1 LKVAT
6 HLIFAECCWF
16 ATSAVFDIHYDTP
29 AVLAA
34 AATSVLPD
42 ADHPRS
48 WIGHQLGS
56 VSEDLNRLFGHRSF
70 LHSLLALALITTFVG
85 LPLWWLVSHPAPM
98 FAVGV
103 GYGSHLLADMMTLSG
118 VQLFWPSRLI
128 AVFPGRD
135 NYRVVTGGNSE
146 RVFVALA
153 FLFALLL
160 YPVSRVGLDG
170 LIYRLGGSDQLY
182 GEVTNVTDGDTI
194 TVETQ
199 GRSTPVRLIGVD
211 TPETVAPDQP
221 IGCYGKE
228 ASAYAKKVLT
238 DRIVRLEIP
247 RIGDSEDAYGRTLAY
262 VYLDTDR
269 DGSYEHLFNEDLI
282 TLGLARPTTFSH
294 EYSRQFERLR
304 EEAEARGAGLWGA
317 CLEVRVY
324 LPPATLPSLV
334 QLASSGFLPMAKLSF
349 VQRYFRMLGAV
360 FGHYVGD
367 DGSGKEVTCV
377 HGQSIL
383 LPSHVLNSGTTA
395 LGETDH
401 VEHAPAVLVREE
413 PVRAPHDAL
422 KRLGALAN
430 GRLRLERIEVH
441 AHPA

>member
-1 LKVAT
+1 LRVAT

-16 ATSAVFDIHYDTP
+16 ATTAVFDIHYETP
-29 AVLAA
+29 AVLVT

-42 ADHPRS
+42 ADYPRS

-56 VSEDLNRLFGHRSF
+56 VSEDLNRLFGHCSF
-70 LHSLLALALITTFVG
+70 LHSLLVLALITAVLG

-98 FAVGV
+98 VAVGV

-118 VQLFWPSRLI
+118 VQLFWPSRTI

-160 YPVSRVGLDG
+160 YPVSRVGFDG

-182 GEVTNVTDGDTI
+182 GEVTGVTDGDTI

-221 IGCYGKE
+221 IGCYGKA
-228 ASAYAKKVLT
+228 ASAYTRKVLT

-282 TLGLARPTTFSH
+282 TLGLARTTTFSH
-294 EYSRQFERLR
+294 EHSRQFERLR
-304 EEAEARGAGLWGA
+304 EEAEERGAGLWGA
-317 CLEVRVY
+317 CLEVRIY
-324 LPPATLPSLV
+324 
-334 QLASSGFLPMAKLSF
+334 
-349 VQRYFRMLGAV
+349 
-360 FGHYVGD
+360 
-367 DGSGKEVTCV
+367 
-377 HGQSIL
+377 
-383 LPSHVLNSGTTA
+383 
-395 LGETDH
+395 
-401 VEHAPAVLVREE
+401 
-413 PVRAPHDAL
+413 
-422 KRLGALAN
+422 
-430 GRLRLERIEVH
+430 
-441 AHPA
+441 